1 MVLLYFIIYFC
12 CPAVFADTR
21 YYYVL
26 TLFTLSSAATL
37 LLSSFA
43 ENLLFFVPYTLFA
56 IMYQAFMPPKD
67 IAPIYIVSLSPLLMS
82 SHSGPMLFF
91 IFAVSGLVMIF
102 IFKYFQ
108 QGWKQFI
115 ASVLNFAMVAAMY
128 LGFLASGLIPSGDWG
143 SVLGL
148 LVGSV
153 FTVAGYPLVYL
164 FERIFNMVSNSRLL
178 ELCDTS
184 NPLIRTLEQKA
195 PGTFQHSLQVMNMAD
210 AVARS
215 VGVNPDLVRA
225 GALYHDIGK
234 MLNPLCFIENE
245 FVVKDG
251 AHYHDGLTPQQS
263 AHDIL
268 RHVPDG
274 VEIAQKHR
282 LPKVIIDFISSH
294 HGTTVVRYFYEKFLT
309 GGGDPAQIGD
319 FRYDGR
325 KPRDKAQIVLMLC
338 DSIEAASRTLKGNSE
353 KIYSDFVESI
363 VDGKMSEGQF
373 DDADITIR
381 EINAAK
387 QTLKEYLAQ
396 LNHER
401 IVYSQNR
408 LDDLNLELTIEVE
421 AADYAETEKK
431 RLAERRRNADFKG
444 FRKGMVPA
452 SLIKKVYGEQCLAEA
467 VNKVVSDALEA
478 HITENK
484 LHILGEPLSSEK
496 QPELEWTDGNTFTF
510 VFDLGLSP
518 EISLELGKDDT
529 VPSYTVSVAA
539 KDKGTMVENLKKFY
553 EEKKE
558 EKSDED
564 IDKEASE
571 RLESQY
577 KNEAEWRLGKDIR
590 DYVVAKAALSLPE
603 EFLKRWLL
611 AVNKDKLSKEDIDKE
626 FDGFAADFKWQLVR
640 GYLMQ
645 KYGFKVDEKDLREA
659 AEAYVTYQ
667 YAMYGIGNVPKEMI
681 QEAVVNV
688 LHDQRQAERIVEQ
701 VEEQKVLSK
710 LKEELTL
717 KPTKITSTKFR
728 ELK

>member
-1 MVLLYFIIYFC
+1 M
-12 CPAVFADTR
+12 
-21 YYYVL
+21 
-26 TLFTLSSAATL
+26 
-37 LLSSFA
+37 
-43 ENLLFFVPYTLFA
+43 
-56 IMYQAFMPPKD
+56 
-67 IAPIYIVSLSPLLMS
+67 
-82 SHSGPMLFF
+82 
-91 IFAVSGLVMIF
+91 
-102 IFKYFQ
+102 
-108 QGWKQFI
+108 
-115 ASVLNFAMVAAMY
+115 
-128 LGFLASGLIPSGDWG
+128 
-143 SVLGL
+143 
-148 LVGSV
+148 
-153 FTVAGYPLVYL
+153 
-164 FERIFNMVSNSRLL
+164 
-178 ELCDTS
+178 
-184 NPLIRTLEQKA
+184 
-195 PGTFQHSLQVMNMAD
+195 
-210 AVARS
+210 
-215 VGVNPDLVRA
+215 
-225 GALYHDIGK
+225 
-234 MLNPLCFIENE
+234 
-245 FVVKDG
+245 
-251 AHYHDGLTPQQS
+251 
-263 AHDIL
+263 
-268 RHVPDG
+268 
-274 VEIAQKHR
+274 
-282 LPKVIIDFISSH
+282 KV
-294 HGTTVVRYFYEKFLT
+294 
-309 GGGDPAQIGD
+309 
-319 FRYDGR
+319 
-325 KPRDKAQIVLMLC
+325 
-338 DSIEAASRTLKGNSE
+338 
-353 KIYSDFVESI
+353 
-363 VDGKMSEGQF
+363 
-373 DDADITIR
+373 
-381 EINAAK
+381 
-387 QTLKEYLAQ
+387 
-396 LNHER
+396 
-401 IVYSQNR
+401 SQNR

>member
-1 MVLLYFIIYFC
+1 M
-12 CPAVFADTR
+12 
-21 YYYVL
+21 
-26 TLFTLSSAATL
+26 
-37 LLSSFA
+37 
-43 ENLLFFVPYTLFA
+43 
-56 IMYQAFMPPKD
+56 
-67 IAPIYIVSLSPLLMS
+67 
-82 SHSGPMLFF
+82 
-91 IFAVSGLVMIF
+91 
-102 IFKYFQ
+102 
-108 QGWKQFI
+108 
-115 ASVLNFAMVAAMY
+115 
-128 LGFLASGLIPSGDWG
+128 
-143 SVLGL
+143 
-148 LVGSV
+148 
-153 FTVAGYPLVYL
+153 
-164 FERIFNMVSNSRLL
+164 
-178 ELCDTS
+178 
-184 NPLIRTLEQKA
+184 
-195 PGTFQHSLQVMNMAD
+195 
-210 AVARS
+210 
-215 VGVNPDLVRA
+215 
-225 GALYHDIGK
+225 
-234 MLNPLCFIENE
+234 
-245 FVVKDG
+245 
-251 AHYHDGLTPQQS
+251 
-263 AHDIL
+263 
-268 RHVPDG
+268 
-274 VEIAQKHR
+274 
-282 LPKVIIDFISSH
+282 KV
-294 HGTTVVRYFYEKFLT
+294 
-309 GGGDPAQIGD
+309 
-319 FRYDGR
+319 
-325 KPRDKAQIVLMLC
+325 
-338 DSIEAASRTLKGNSE
+338 
-353 KIYSDFVESI
+353 
-363 VDGKMSEGQF
+363 
-373 DDADITIR
+373 
-381 EINAAK
+381 
-387 QTLKEYLAQ
+387 
-396 LNHER
+396 
-401 IVYSQNR
+401 SQNR

-431 RLAERRRNADFKG
+431 RLAERKRNADFKG

-467 VNKVVSDALEA
+467 VNKVVSDALET

-577 KNEAEWRLGKDIR
+577 KNEAEWRLSKDIR

-626 FDGFAADFKWQLVR
+626 FDRFAADFKWQLVR

-701 VEEQKVLSK
+701 AEEQKVLSK

>member
-1 MVLLYFIIYFC
+1 MHEESSEEISPTSGYVTAGQLIVSEGELVTADIEQMLDSYKAEYEQNVGYSGSPLLSLLGNIIVAAALVVLLYFIIYFC

-338 DSIEAASRTLKGNSE
+338 DSVEAASRTLKGNSE

-381 EINAAK
+381 ELNAAK

-401 IVYSQNR
+401 IVYP
-408 LDDLNLELTIEVE
+408 
-421 AADYAETEKK
+421 KK
-431 RLAERRRNADFKG
+431 KSN
-444 FRKGMVPA
+444 
-452 SLIKKVYGEQCLAEA
+452 
-467 VNKVVSDALEA
+467 NK
-478 HITENK
+478 
-484 LHILGEPLSSEK
+484 
-496 QPELEWTDGNTFTF
+496 
-510 VFDLGLSP
+510 
-518 EISLELGKDDT
+518 
-529 VPSYTVSVAA
+529 
-539 KDKGTMVENLKKFY
+539 
-553 EEKKE
+553 
-558 EKSDED
+558 
-564 IDKEASE
+564 
-571 RLESQY
+571 
-577 KNEAEWRLGKDIR
+577 
-590 DYVVAKAALSLPE
+590 
-603 EFLKRWLL
+603 
-611 AVNKDKLSKEDIDKE
+611 
-626 FDGFAADFKWQLVR
+626 
-640 GYLMQ
+640 
-645 KYGFKVDEKDLREA
+645 
-659 AEAYVTYQ
+659 
-667 YAMYGIGNVPKEMI
+667 
-681 QEAVVNV
+681 
-688 LHDQRQAERIVEQ
+688 
-701 VEEQKVLSK
+701 
-710 LKEELTL
+710 
-717 KPTKITSTKFR
+717 
-728 ELK
+728 